1 MNNENIKLK
10 EWIKYFRVK
19 GYYHKWSLFILDEV
33 LTIGTT
39 RDLKEIYES
48 VKRIYP
54 SICVDDVKYWGRP
67 KWMHMVRSVLDG
79 LMKKGFVQSVD
90 KKGKWKRLK

>member
-33 LTIGTT
+33 LTIGAT
-39 RDLKEIYES
+39 RDLRDIY
-48 VKRIYP
+48 
-54 SICVDDVKYWGRP
+54 VDY
-67 KWMHMVRSVLDG
+67 
-79 LMKKGFVQSVD
+79 
-90 KKGKWKRLK
+90 